1 MMLSQLST
9 AYFSALQQYQKA
21 LEQRV
26 RDEAKLV
33 RQYISAPET
42 TPFAVLY
49 LATEG
54 LYAQILGSRSG
65 LAEKL
70 QQQGILLAGPTTV
83 TALLNALA
91 MGFRTLAINR
101 KATEVWQVLGAA
113 KMQYEKFGD
122 LLQKAR
128 KKVDE
133 AGKDIEFGDA
143 KDFREIYDI
152 VMNNPTVQQKLT
164 EWAKKFPR
172 ATYGSDP
179 SNPLYEYGFADIN
192 ATLSAS
198 SSKNIYYASQLLDEL
213 DVINLPAGDPNRWEK
228 GDTSY
233 VAVATGEINGKKY
246 MVALFKTS
254 IQKNPDYNPNQ
265 GKN

>member
-1 MMLSQLST
+1 MKLFKKVLAAALAGVLALSVLTGCNNSNSVATVKMLD
-9 AYFSALQQYQKA
+9 ALNDWSRFYG
-21 LEQRV
+21 
-26 RDEAKLV
+26 
-33 RQYISAPET
+33 
-42 TPFAVLY
+42 
-49 LATEG
+49 EG
-54 LYAQILGSRSG
+54 ITFEKGD
-65 LAEKL
+65 EKL
-70 QQQGILLAGPTTV
+70 QA
-83 TALLNALA
+83 
-91 MGFRTLAINR
+91 
-101 KATEVWQVLGAA
+101 QVN
-113 KMQYEKFGD
+113 D
-122 LLQKAR
+122 LVEI
-128 KKVDE
+128 VDE
-133 AGKDIEFGDA
+133 AGKDIKFGDA

-233 VAVATGEINGKKY
+233 VAIATGEINGKKY